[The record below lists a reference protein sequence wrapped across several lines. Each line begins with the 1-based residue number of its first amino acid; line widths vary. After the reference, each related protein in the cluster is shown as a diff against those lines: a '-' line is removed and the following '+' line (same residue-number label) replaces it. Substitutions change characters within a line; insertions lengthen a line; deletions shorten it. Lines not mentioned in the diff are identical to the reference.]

1 MRKSDLRPVPR
12 TEPTG
17 GVFGGPTSDGKG
29 GKTDDGPFANDDL
42 EIPGG
47 ESKEGDMLP
56 RFFPS
61 LVTDQNRYK
70 ALLHLATWI
79 VAVVFAILAFAIT
92 RTKFATEAGETA
104 DLPGWFVM
112 VHSVAF
118 FFLLAGVVCVV
129 VFGSTFRKPFKRPL
143 LMAGTNGLLLASL
156 PLYTV
161 LIPTAAH
168 WYEVQAGAA
177 ANVTVP
183 AGGDTFMDTN
193 AEDMAKLRDYQLI
206 VVVLQAFGIA
216 QVAAY
221 MIYSLVVA
229 K

>member
-1 MRKSDLRPVPR
+1 
-12 TEPTG
+12 
-17 GVFGGPTSDGKG
+17 
-29 GKTDDGPFANDDL
+29 
-42 EIPGG
+42 
-47 ESKEGDMLP
+47 MLP
-56 RFFPS
+56 QFFPS

-104 DLPGWFVM
+104 ELPGWFVM

-129 VFGSTFRKPFKRPL
+129 VAGATWQKPYLRPMI
-143 LMAGTNGLLLASL
+143 MAGANGLVLASL
-156 PLYTV
+156 PLYTA
-161 LIPTAAH
+161 LIPTAAN
-168 WYEVQAGAA
+168 WYEAQATAELTGEG
-177 ANVTVP
+177 NLTVP
-183 AGGDTFMDTN
+183 GGGDTFMGTN

-221 MIYSLVVA
+221 MIYSLFVA